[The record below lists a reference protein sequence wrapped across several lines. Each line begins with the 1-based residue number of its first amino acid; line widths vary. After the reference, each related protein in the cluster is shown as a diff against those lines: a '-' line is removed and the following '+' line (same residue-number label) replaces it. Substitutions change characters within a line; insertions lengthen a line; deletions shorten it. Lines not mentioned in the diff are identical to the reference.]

1 MQANHPIESTS
12 NQQWQMMIRG
22 DFHQR
27 GSREGQTGELL
38 QQGASATKVDLILC
52 TCYIAAA
59 SNQPTNQ
66 PTTTPIRMS
75 FFHSSGG
82 ALDDW
87 VRPVWA
93 RSGSTR
99 GSSSVV
105 WLLRTQFAL
114 AWRRSVSSKG
124 VGPKNPASSFCVL
137 LSLRSGTDA
146 GLVADLRS
154 QVGVK
159 VVRSDSPLAL
169 GWVLCWVMCSRRRV
183 TFCSVCRAGK
193 V

>member
-1 MQANHPIESTS
+1 M
-12 NQQWQMMIRG
+12 
-22 DFHQR
+22 
-27 GSREGQTGELL
+27 
-38 QQGASATKVDLILC
+38 DLILC
-52 TCYIAAA
+52 TCYIATA
-59 SNQPTNQ
+59 SQQPTNQ
-66 PTTTPIRMS
+66 RTATPIRMS

-159 VVRSDSPLAL
+159 VLDKASEKWLATSPGLGAL
-169 GWVLCWVMCSRRRV
+169 LGYVQPVAAGDVL
-183 TFCSVCRAGK
+183 FCLSCG
-193 V
+193 